1 MALFTRYVEPG
12 RLCRINYGPENGKL
26 CTIID
31 IINQNRVLVDGP
43 VAVTGVER
51 QAIPMKWIS
60 LTDFKCDVYRG
71 VKAKALKK
79 ALAESGAVKKFEES
93 GWGKKIAAKA
103 KKAKLTDF
111 ERFRVMVAKK
121 TKAKLISKKGG
132 K

>member
-26 CTIID
+26 CTIVD
-31 IINQNRVLVDGP
+31 IIDQSRVAVDGP
-43 VAVTGVER
+43 VKVTGVDR
-51 QAIPMKWIS
+51 QPIPMKWLS
-60 LTDFKCDVYRG
+60 LTDFKCDIYRG
-71 VKAKALKK
+71 AKAKTLKAALEK
-79 ALAESGAVKKFEES
+79 SGAVKKFQES

-103 KKAKLTDF
+103 KKATLTDF

-121 TKAKLISKKGG
+121 TKAKLIAKK